1 MKKVFIIIAIAGILI
16 LGTVN
21 YHFILLD
28 NGLKILKKADMAF
41 ENTFVDARGAK
52 KIKLILNP
60 ALIKSGIKNLI
71 DNESVTIK
79 K

>member
-1 MKKVFIIIAIAGILI
+1 MKKVFIIIAIAATLI

-41 ENTFVDARGAK
+41 ENTFVDARGTK

-71 DNESVTIK
+71 DDESVTIGK
-79 K
+79 

>member
-1 MKKVFIIIAIAGILI
+1 MKKVFIIVVIAGALI
-16 LGTVN
+16 FGTVN
-21 YHFILLD
+21 YHVILLD

-60 ALIKSGIKNLI
+60 ALIKSGIKNMI
-71 DNESVTIK
+71 DDESVTIRK
-79 K
+79 